1 MGTNTYATPAALP
14 GVPDIFVLHRGIA
27 HANEVMAEGGNK
39 RHRSHNRCM
48 GTRKRM
54 VAPATRFAS
63 VGCGL
68 MASHLPFVARE
79 ICGNVLLRSGEK
91 CWIGTPPPRRSQ
103 CRAITALLGLLF
115 SALAGCRSLSDLNA
129 KAREA
134 AD

>member
-1 MGTNTYATPAALP
+1 MCFAGRRYAVLCGSAMGTNTYATPAALP

-68 MASHLPFVARE
+68 MASHLPSVARGILRQRATQIGRE
-79 ICGNVLLRSGEK
+79 MLDWHTSAPPVPMRGNN
-91 CWIGTPPPRRSQ
+91 
-103 CRAITALLGLLF
+103 
-115 SALAGCRSLSDLNA
+115 SASRVVV
-129 KAREA
+129 
-134 AD
+134 